1 MLGDFPVA
9 DHHNLVGQVN
19 DALLVGDD
27 DQRGLPLLVD
37 GPEGLGQLGEGPQVD
52 ARLRLIKDHQP
63 RLAGQNRGD
72 LNALDLAA
80 GQGGVHLPVDIVGGA
95 QAHPGQILAA
105 LLPGQ
110 LLAARGQGQ
119 QIPHPQALEA
129 GRLLK
134 AVAHPQ
140 AGPLGDVQAGDV
152 GAIPGDGAPGGPHQ
166 AHDGLR
172 QGGLAAPVG
181 AGDDHKL
188 MVSYGEGDVVE
199 DTQLLAGLPLHL
211 VAEMLYLQHTRSL
224 LCTMLL
230 LMRCYFITAGGKI
243 QPCRA
248 QKPHY
253 SHRIR

>member
-9 DHHNLVGQVN
+9 DHHNLVGQVD

-63 RLAGQNRGD
+63 RLAGQNSGD

-80 GQGGVHLPVDIVGGA
+80 GQGAVHLPVDIVLGA
-95 QAHPGQILAA
+95 QAHLRKIVAGLRHADALSAGQGDQILHRQ
-105 LLPGQ
+105 P
-110 LLAARGQGQ
+110 
-119 QIPHPQALEA
+119 LEA
-129 GRLLK
+129 NRLLEGK
-134 AVAHPQ
+134 ADPLL
-140 AGPLGDVQAGDV
+140 GPLGDVQAGDV